1 MHSKLFEATDAESVA
16 RGVPLRLSP
25 VLHEVPVA
33 GVAAGSSRFYNAI
46 MSQRVIEVV
55 VGVDGNVAA
64 DDLARLG
71 VGPGDYLRIVPVV
84 VSSRRSFLGAFP
96 RDVRFSQT

>member
-1 MHSKLFEATDAESVA
+1 MHSKPFEATDAESVA
-16 RGVPLRLSP
+16 RRVPLRLSP

-33 GVAAGSSRFYNAI
+33 GVAAGSSRFYKAI

-64 DDLARLG
+64 DDLACQTHLRAVSTLAEV
-71 VGPGDYLRIVPVV
+71 VGTGEDPGAV
-84 VSSRRSFLGAFP
+84 
-96 RDVRFSQT
+96 